1 MQRIFLK
8 PALPA
13 YAIATV
19 AFLASI
25 GVLIPAYA
33 ADAPASAPQMVQ
45 LSAADP
51 EPTASAAP
59 AAGQPA
65 SRENIPHKG
74 DKGDKIETRIDDLHT
89 RLAITSA
96 QEDSWSR
103 VAAVMRDNASTM
115 APLVEA
121 RASQAGNMTA
131 VDDLNSYAKIAEA
144 HADGIQKFAPA
155 FETLY
160 GSMSDTQKKNA
171 DEIFRK
177 RGHKAMKRMASK
189 AG

>member
-1 MQRIFLK
+1 MRRIFLK
-8 PALPA
+8 PAFPA
-13 YAIATV
+13 YAVATI

-25 GVLIPAYA
+25 GILIPAHA
-33 ADAPASAPQMVQ
+33 ADAPASTPQMVQ
-45 LSAADP
+45 LSAADM
-51 EPTASAAP
+51 EPTA

-74 DKGDKIETRIDDLHT
+74 DKGDKVETRIDDLHT
-89 RLAITSA
+89 RLAISAA

-115 APLVEA
+115 APLVQA
-121 RASQAGNMTA
+121 RAGQAGSMTA

-144 HADGIQKFAPA
+144 HADGIKKFAPA

-160 GSMSDTQKKNA
+160 GSMSDAQKKNA

-177 RGHKAMKRMASK
+177 RGHKAMKHMATK

>member
-8 PALPA
+8 PAFPA

-25 GVLIPAYA
+25 GILIPAYA

-45 LSAADP
+45 LSAADT
-51 EPTASAAP
+51 EPTAP

-65 SRENIPHKG
+65 ARENIPHKG
-74 DKGDKIETRIDDLHT
+74 DKGDKVETRIDDLHT
-89 RLAITSA
+89 RLAITAA

-115 APLVEA
+115 APLVQA
-121 RASQAGNMTA
+121 RASQAGSMTA
-131 VDDLNSYAKIAEA
+131 VDDLNSYARIAEA

-177 RGHKAMKRMASK
+177 RGHKAMKRMATK

>member
-1 MQRIFLK
+1 MQKTFHK
-8 PALPA
+8 PAFPA

-25 GVLIPAYA
+25 GAMIPAYA

-45 LSAADP
+45 LSAVD
-51 EPTASAAP
+51 TAPAAP

-65 SRENIPHKG
+65 ARENIPHKS
-74 DKGDKIETRIDDLHT
+74 DKGDKVETRIDDLHT
-89 RLAITSA
+89 RLAITAA
-96 QEDSWSR
+96 QEDSWSK
-103 VAAVMRDNASTM
+103 VAAVMRDNASAM
-115 APLVEA
+115 APLVQA
-121 RASQAGNMTA
+121 RASQATTMTA
-131 VDDLNSYAKIAEA
+131 VDDLNSYARIAEA

-160 GSMSDTQKKNA
+160 GSMSDAQKKNA
-171 DEIFRK
+171 DDIFRK
-177 RGHKAMKRMASK
+177 RGHKAMKRMAVK

>member
-8 PALPA
+8 PSLPA
-13 YAIATV
+13 YAVATV

-25 GVLIPAYA
+25 GILIPAYA
-33 ADAPASAPQMVQ
+33 ADAAAPQMVQ
-45 LSAADP
+45 LSAAD
-51 EPTASAAP
+51 TAAP
-59 AAGQPA
+59 VAGQPA
-65 SRENIPHKG
+65 ARENIPHKG
-74 DKGDKIETRIDDLHT
+74 DKGDKVEARIDDLHL
-89 RLAITSA
+89 RLAITAA
-96 QEDSWSR
+96 QEDSWSK

-115 APLVEA
+115 APLEQA
-121 RASQAGNMTA
+121 RAAQAGSMTA

-160 GSMSDTQKKNA
+160 GSMSDAQKKNA
-171 DEIFRK
+171 DDIFRK
-177 RGHKAMKRMASK
+177 RGHKAMKHMAVK